1 MAVDA
6 SNGYIVNF
14 SVYLGS
20 EGKNRRSHGLGYD
33 IVMKM
38 ARPFLNVNHHVFFD
52 NYFSSPIL
60 LDHLLDQQT
69 YARSTVWC
77 TRKDLPPCTKNK
89 LRQLEET
96 VIWQRESL
104 LFTKWHNKRDIALI
118 LVYPHVTKWAASDST
133 TYTKQAKCSNWK
145 AICLWCVHQK
155 YGWL

>member
-1 MAVDA
+1 MAADA

-38 ARPFLNVNHHVFFD
+38 ARPFLNGNHHLLFD

-118 LVYPHVTKWAASDST
+118 LVYPHVTKIMS
-133 TYTKQAKCSNWK
+133 
-145 AICLWCVHQK
+145 CL
-155 YGWL
+155 G

>member
-1 MAVDA
+1 ML
-6 SNGYIVNF
+6 NF
-14 SVYLGS
+14 SSCLTEHCIRSKSARPGDRELFFSRPKLNVSRL
-20 EGKNRRSHGLGYD
+20 RRPGAVRAQPC

-38 ARPFLNVNHHVFFD
+38 ARPFLNGNHHVFFD

-118 LVYPHVTKWAASDST
+118 LVYPHVTK
-133 TYTKQAKCSNWK
+133 
-145 AICLWCVHQK
+145 
-155 YGWL
+155 